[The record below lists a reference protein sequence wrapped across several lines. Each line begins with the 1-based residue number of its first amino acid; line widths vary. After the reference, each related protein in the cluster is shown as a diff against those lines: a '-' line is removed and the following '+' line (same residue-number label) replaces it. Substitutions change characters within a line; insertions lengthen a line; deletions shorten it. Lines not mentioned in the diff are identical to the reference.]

1 MNVWFA
7 TASRDREAT
16 SECLAMWR
24 MHGYRTAALF
34 TYGMETVTD
43 ADLIF
48 FTGEYASTYAALNV
62 AARLLVENHDA
73 HIVIAGQP
81 TSRPDVTVDPVVV
94 AANAFNRYSDGCFV
108 VRAASPGP
116 LWLGRGWIEQAYKG
130 TGPFWTGYK
139 NAWAETETT
148 MVAARLD
155 RMIDRP
161 DIRQTHLFSSS
172 PEDSALFQERLAQ
185 SFPESSLW
193 EP

>member
-16 SECLAMWR
+16 SECLATWR
-24 MHGYRTAALF
+24 EHGYKTAALF
-34 TYGMETVTD
+34 EYGMETVTE

-48 FTGEYASTYAALNV
+48 FTGSWDSNYAVLNLM
-62 AARLLVENHDA
+62 ARLLAENHEADV
-73 HIVIAGQP
+73 VIAGQP
-81 TSRPDVTVDPVVV
+81 TSRPDPTVDPVVV
-94 AANAFNRYSDGCFV
+94 AANAFNRFSDGCFV

-130 TGPFWTGYK
+130 TGPFWIGYK

-148 MVAARLD
+148 MIAARLD

-161 DIRQTHLFSSS
+161 DIQQTHLFATSE
-172 PEDSALFQERLAQ
+172 EDSALFHERLAQ